1 MTETH
6 HDARIN
12 NAQRIAHEERGKALR
27 DMLHALPRIVSSL
40 RQRA

>member
-12 NAQRIAHEERGKALR
+12 NAQRIAHEARGQALKN
-27 DMLHALPRIVSSL
+27 MLHAVPRIFSAL
-40 RQRA
+40 RPGS